1 MAKMIEA
8 TINGIDITVEEGTSI
23 LKAAQ
28 MIGINIPILCY
39 HPDLPAWAACGIC
52 IVKIEG
58 SPKLVRACATPIMA
72 GQKILTHDA
81 DIVNVRRE
89 VVELILS
96 NHPDDC
102 LYCPRNGNCELQRL
116 AAEFGIREQPFE
128 KNLRDLPVDRST
140 PSIILDPEKCV
151 LCGRCVKVCQ
161 GMQNVWALEFISRG
175 DETRIAGAGD
185 IQLSDTPCI
194 KCGQCSAHCPVGA
207 IYEKDDTRKVWN
219 ALQDEKKHVVVQI
232 APAVRVALGEAFGL
246 EPGTIVTGK
255 IYAAL
260 RRLGFDAI
268 FDTNFAADL
277 TIMEEATEFVH
288 RFTTEGSAMP
298 LITSC
303 CPSWVDYLEKYYG
316 DMIPH
321 FSTAKSPQMMM
332 ASLVKTYYA
341 QKKGIDPKDIY
352 SISIMPCTAKKYE
365 ITRDQNMYSTGQ
377 QDLDVSITTREFSR
391 MIKQAGIDF
400 LNLPDEAPDN
410 PLGLYTGAATIFGA
424 TGGVMEAALRTAY
437 NMVTGEEL
445 GKVDFEMVRGLD
457 GIKSAEIDIK
467 GTKVRVAVAHQM
479 GNIETV
485 LNQIKEAKEA
495 GKEVPY
501 HFIEV
506 MACRGGCI
514 AGGGQPYGAT
524 DERRL
529 KRIAGMYKDDVQQE
543 IRCSHQNPYIKTIYD
558 EFLDKPGSKKA
569 HDLLHT
575 HYVDRPLYQ
584 K

>member
-1 MAKMIEA
+1 MKSLVEVN
-8 TINGIDITVEEGTSI
+8 INGIDLQVPEGTSI
-23 LKAAQ
+23 LDAAAT
-28 MIGINIPILCY
+28 IGVKIPVLCY

-52 IVKIEG
+52 VVRTEG
-58 SPKLVRACATPIMA
+58 SSKLIRACSTPVSPGLRVI
-72 GQKILTHDA
+72 THDA
-81 DIVNVRRE
+81 DIVEVRRE

-128 KNLRDLPVDRST
+128 KDLRNLPCDDST
-140 PSIILDPEKCV
+140 PSLVLDPEKCV

-161 GMQNVWALEFISRG
+161 GMQDVWALEFIGRG
-175 DETRIAGAGD
+175 DKTRIAGAGD
-185 IQLSDTPCI
+185 IVLNETPCI

-207 IYEKDDTRKVWN
+207 IYEKDETVKVWQ
-219 ALQDEKKHVVVQI
+219 ALENKQKHVVVQI

-277 TIMEEATEFVH
+277 TIMEEATEFVQ
-288 RFTTEGSAMP
+288 RFTQGKDLP

-303 CPSWVDYLEKYYG
+303 CPSWVDYLEKYFG
-316 DMIPH
+316 TMIPH
-321 FSTAKSPQMMM
+321 FSSAKSPQMML
-332 ASLVKTYYA
+332 AALIKTYYA
-341 QKKGIDPKDIY
+341 EKKGIDPANIY
-352 SISIMPCTAKKYE
+352 SVSIMPCTAKKYE
-365 ITRDQNMYSTGQ
+365 ISRDEYMFSSGR

-400 LNLPDEAPDN
+400 LNLPDEEPDH
-410 PLGLYTGAATIFGA
+410 PLGLYSGAGTIFGA

-437 NMVTGEEL
+437 HLVTGEEL
-445 GKVDFEMVRGLD
+445 GSVDFEEVRGLD
-457 GIKSAEIDIK
+457 GIKSATVDIK
-467 GTKVRVAVAHQM
+467 GAKVKVAVAHQM
-479 GNIETV
+479 SNIEQV
-485 LNQIKEAKEA
+485 LKQIQAAQAA
-495 GKEVPY
+495 GTELPY

-524 DERRL
+524 DERRK
-529 KRIAGMYKDDVQQE
+529 KRIAGIYRDDELQP
-543 IRCSHQNPYIKTIYD
+543 IRCSHQNPYIQQLYA
-558 EFLDKPGSKKA
+558 EYLEKPGSKKA
-569 HDLLHT
+569 HELLHT
-575 HYVDRPLYQ
+575 HYVDRPVYQ
-584 K
+584 R

>member
-1 MAKMIEA
+1 MAKMIDA
-8 TINGIDITVEEGTSI
+8 KINGIDITVEEGTSI
-23 LKAAQ
+23 LKAAE
-28 MIGINIPILCY
+28 MMGIKIPILCY

-72 GQKILTHDA
+72 GQNVLTHDA
-81 DIVNVRRE
+81 DIVNVRKE

-128 KNLRDLPVDRST
+128 KNLRDLPVDSST

-151 LCGRCVKVCQ
+151 LCGRCVSVCQ
-161 GMQNVWALEFISRG
+161 GVQNVWALEFISRG
-175 DETRIAGAGD
+175 DQTRIAGAGD
-185 IQLSDTPCI
+185 IQLNDTPCI

-219 ALQDEKKHVVVQI
+219 AIQNEKKHVVVQI

-260 RRLGFDAI
+260 RRLGVDAI

-288 RFTTEGSAMP
+288 RFTTKGEELP

-303 CPSWVDYLEKYYG
+303 CPSWVDYLEKYFG

-332 ASLVKTYYA
+332 ASMIKTYYA
-341 QKKGIDPKDIY
+341 QKQGIDPKNIF
-352 SISIMPCTAKKYE
+352 SFSIMPCTAKKYE
-365 ITRDQNMYSTGQ
+365 ITRDEQMFSTGQ

-400 LNLPDEAPDN
+400 LNLPDEEPDN
-410 PLGLYTGAATIFGA
+410 PLGMYSGAGTIFGA

-437 NMVTGEEL
+437 NMVTNEEL
-445 GKVDFEMVRGLD
+445 GKVEFEMVRGLD
-457 GIKSAEIDIK
+457 GIKAAEIDIK

-479 GNIETV
+479 GNIEKV
-485 LNQIKEAKEA
+485 LKEIQAAKAA

-501 HFIEV
+501 HFVEV

-524 DERRL
+524 DERR
-529 KRIAGMYKDDVQQE
+529 KQRIAGMYQDDVNQK
-543 IRCSHQNPYIKTIYD
+543 IRCSHHNPYIKALYD
-558 EFLDKPGSKKA
+558 DFLEKPGSHKA
-569 HDLLHT
+569 HELLHT
-575 HYVDRPLYQ
+575 HYTDRPLYQ